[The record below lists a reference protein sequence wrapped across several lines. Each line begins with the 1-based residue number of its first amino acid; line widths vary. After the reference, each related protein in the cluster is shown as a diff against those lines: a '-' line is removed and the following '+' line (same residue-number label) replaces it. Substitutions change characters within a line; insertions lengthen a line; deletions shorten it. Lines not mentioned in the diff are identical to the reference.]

1 MRTNH
6 VVDAC
11 CVHLNVLQLP
21 ACFFHMPYRHC
32 RYGGDDEYYVHVRET
47 GNHQQE
53 NTRSDQTEEITQ
65 DW

>member
-1 MRTNH
+1 M
-6 VVDAC
+6 
-11 CVHLNVLQLP
+11 
-21 ACFFHMPYRHC
+21 FFHMPYRHC

-53 NTRSDQTEEITQ
+53 NTRTDQTEEVTQ